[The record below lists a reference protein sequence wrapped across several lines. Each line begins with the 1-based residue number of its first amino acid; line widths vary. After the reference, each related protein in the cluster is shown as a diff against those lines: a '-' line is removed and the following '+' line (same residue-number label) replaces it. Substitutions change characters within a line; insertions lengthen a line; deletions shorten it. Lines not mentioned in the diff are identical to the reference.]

1 MNECANDNF
10 QYILQLTK
18 LLTTEGRSAR
28 QETDKIESLL
38 KRVARQSNISY
49 EKLGDTV
56 PKDVRNFYDKIS
68 QPTETEILIKENYDL
83 LYQIE
88 QQEYLQVKVMGLIR
102 SINEHLFLIK
112 NFIVE
117 QRLGRE
123 QDLDNFLYEVFDSKK
138 VILESSLSNLKEKE
152 DTSRQNIE
160 SVITRLRELYKQI
173 NWELVPKNTKI
184 YKKLQEKIT
193 SLNEIYGI
201 NLLDSQSP

>member
-1 MNECANDNF
+1 MNDGANDNF

-18 LLTTEGRSAR
+18 LLTTECRSAR

-38 KRVARQSNISY
+38 RRVARQSNISY
-49 EKLGDTV
+49 EKLGDIV
-56 PKDVRNFYDKIS
+56 PKDVRNFYDRIS
-68 QPTETEILIKENYDL
+68 QPTEIEVLVKENYDL

-138 VILESSLSNLKEKE
+138 VILESSLNNLKEKE

-160 SVITRLRELYKQI
+160 FVTARLRELYKQI
-173 NWELVPKNTKI
+173 NWELVPKDTKV

-193 SLNEIYGI
+193 SLNERYGI
-201 NLLDSQSP
+201 DLLDSQSP